1 MRLFDSLNPK
11 VLHVF
16 YCHRSSTSMISFFLF
31 VGRVMLIDI
40 INDGFILSYSP
51 LIKSGF
57 KHCDASSCKLLHT
70 ENLAFRHCILF
81 YLIKWSKYGSILI
94 SRIQERGGKIK
105 HAHTYCIVKTLTNYN
120 FIEYSLINKLNL
132 GII

>member
-1 MRLFDSLNPK
+1 MKIGVMRLFDSLNPK

-81 YLIKWSKYGSILI
+81 YLI
-94 SRIQERGGKIK
+94 
-105 HAHTYCIVKTLTNYN
+105 
-120 FIEYSLINKLNL
+120 INDQIWFNIDFKDTKKGRKNQACTHLLHCKNIDKL
-132 GII
+132 

>member
-1 MRLFDSLNPK
+1 MKIGVMHLFDSLNPK

-81 YLIKWSKYGSILI
+81 HLIEWSNMVQYWFQGLYKKGEEKSSMHTFIALSKHWQIIIL
-94 SRIQERGGKIK
+94 
-105 HAHTYCIVKTLTNYN
+105 
-120 FIEYSLINKLNL
+120 LN
-132 GII
+132 IH

>member
-1 MRLFDSLNPK
+1 MKIGVMRLFDSLNPK

-31 VGRVMLIDI
+31 VGRVMLID

-81 YLIKWSKYGSILI
+81 HLIEWSNMVQYWFQGLYKKGEEKSSMHTFIALSKHWQIIILLNI
-94 SRIQERGGKIK
+94 
-105 HAHTYCIVKTLTNYN
+105 HL
-120 FIEYSLINKLNL
+120 LIN
-132 GII
+132 